1 MPLESSRD
9 SAVTPAGARQRE
21 IPGHWVVL
29 GMFVFGIAATTVLWT
44 YWHLH
49 TAPFRPLQNALAAE
63 FPGSQPRVEGGQR
76 KMHRDTPRILR
87 IVMKVGFNPVTEKAR
102 SEEFADGVTGFVRE
116 HHDLAEYDELEIH
129 LFWPEPEARIRE
141 RTITREVSAIAG
153 ER

>member
-9 SAVTPAGARQRE
+9 SAPRPASSRQPE
-21 IPGHWVVL
+21 IPGQWVVI
-29 GMFVFGIAATTVLWT
+29 GMFLFGIAATAVLWT

-76 KMHRDTPRILR
+76 KMHRDMPRILR
-87 IVMKVGFNPVTEKAR
+87 IVMKVAFNPVADKAQ
-102 SEEFADGVTGFVRE
+102 SEELADRITGFVRE
-116 HHDLAEYDELEIH
+116 HHDLTDYDELEIH

-141 RTITREVSAIAG
+141 RTITRDVTTIVD